1 MKTIVALV
9 DFSDVAF
16 KVLLQAQTLATA
28 FQSEVVILHVVEPQ
42 PMLVGMGVTPTI
54 MREPST
60 EEFAMDQE
68 KLLELRDSMT
78 KVGIKATADQIQ
90 GPTVDKII
98 SETERLGAD
107 LIIIG
112 SHGHG
117 ALYNLFV
124 GSVTEAVLKRSKCP
138 VLVVPASPVKQKE
151 KALAHASA

>member
-60 EEFAMDQE
+60 EEFTMDQE
-68 KLLELRDSMT
+68 KLLELRDAMT
-78 KVGIKATADQIQ
+78 KVGIKASADQIQ
-90 GPTVDKII
+90 GPTVDKILT
-98 SETERLGAD
+98 EAERLGAD

-138 VLVVPASPVKQKE
+138 VLVVPSTVVKQKE
-151 KALAHASA
+151 KVLAEATA